1 MLLVTPYQLLELANL
16 HVSPYQQDKKGRTI
30 APIQYSKNGLTMMGC
45 TILSPPL
52 TVMSYDTSMNRLLL
66 NTTNSTFLHKFNS
79 IQDFL
84 GQTNSSI
91 PLQKLC
97 SSSTIALYLF
107 PSTPLQGTH
116 TTVESVKPGDIV
128 RCVIRFHT
136 ILQLDTKTGPI
147 LRIQHSVPQLYSI
160 SG

>member
-1 MLLVTPYQLLELANL
+1 MLLATPYQLIELANL
-16 HVSPYQQDKKGRTI
+16 HVGSYQQDKKGRTV

-52 TVMSYDTSMNRLLL
+52 TVISYDISMNRLLL

-79 IQDFL
+79 VQDIL

-97 SSSTIALYLF
+97 SSSTLALYLF
-107 PSTPLQGTH
+107 SSTPLQGTSQ
-116 TTVESVKPGDIV
+116 TVGSVKPGDTV
-128 RCVIRFHT
+128 RCAIRLHN
-136 ILQLDTKTGPI
+136 ILQMDTKTGPI
-147 LRIQHSVPQLYSI
+147 LRIQHSVPYLYSI